1 LAANC
6 SATSI
11 KGAKEAM
18 SRIGKKP
25 IPLPEKVK
33 VDIKA
38 DSVVVTGPKGTVSN
52 PIPPGIKFEQQDKQ
66 IIAIRQDD
74 SGPQRAFHG
83 LARALVAN
91 AVRGVT
97 QGFTKELEIVGVG
110 YRAEQ
115 KKNSVVFTL
124 GYSHPIEYPLPAGIT
139 VAVDKQTKLVVSGV
153 DRQQVGQ
160 VAANIRALKKPD
172 PYKNKGIRYA
182 GERLKKK
189 AGKAGGK

>member
-1 LAANC
+1 
-6 SATSI
+6 
-11 KGAKEAM
+11 M

-25 IPLPEKVK
+25 IAVPDKVK
-33 VDIKA
+33 VDIKS
-38 DSVVVTGPKGTVSN
+38 DSVVVTGPKGSVTN
-52 PIPPGIKFEQQDKQ
+52 LIPPGITWQQKDKQ
-66 IIAIRQDD
+66 LVAVRQDD

-97 QGFTKELEIVGVG
+97 DGFKRELEIVGVG

-115 KKNSVVFTL
+115 RKNSVVFTL
-124 GYSHPIEYPLPAGIT
+124 GFSHPIEYPIPPGISIT
-139 VAVDKQTKLVVSGV
+139 VDKQTRLVITGV

-160 VAANIRALKKPD
+160 IAANIRSLKKPD

-182 GERLKKK
+182 GEVLKKK

>member
-1 LAANC
+1 
-6 SATSI
+6 
-11 KGAKEAM
+11 M

-25 IPLPEKVK
+25 IPVPDKVK
-33 VDIKA
+33 VELKPE
-38 DSVVVTGPKGTVSN
+38 SVVVTGPKGTVTN
-52 PIPPGIKFEQQDKQ
+52 PIPPGIKWEQKDKQ
-66 IIAIRQDD
+66 LVAVRKDD

-97 QGFTKELEIVGVG
+97 EGFTRELEIVGVG

-115 KKNSVVFTL
+115 RKNSVVFTL
-124 GYSHPIEYPLPAGIT
+124 GFSHPIEYPIPPGINIT
-139 VAVDKQTKLVVSGV
+139 VDKQTRLVITGV

-160 VAANIRALKKPD
+160 IAANIRSLKKPD

-182 GERLKKK
+182 GEVLKKK